1 VPDLQVAACAIHFPF
16 GHMGIVHERYIFVF
30 IQSFGLI
37 MTDITPFLGSLAVSL
52 NDIEVTLLAGD
63 VAGTDKIQMVESEP
77 LELNI
82 LSRELMAGGAIPQGK
97 GSSLSLRGLEVAEI
111 TGALR
116 HLNVCAHDDLGVAAR
131 AAQLFTP
138 PQVAEMEPVIEADSL
153 LVGDLPRQDV
163 RGMASRPQA
172 TGVFDLGV
180 GFRAILSGHVL
191 NHGIDGLEFD
201 PDGRLGLRWIMTLHT
216 GHLVVP
222 GGLPGFVIGFHDVAA
237 VAKRRAGAIVE

>member
-1 VPDLQVAACAIHFPF
+1 
-16 GHMGIVHERYIFVF
+16 MGIVHERYIFVF

-37 MTDITPFLGSLAVSL
+37 MTGIAPFLGSLALSL

-63 VAGTDKIQMVESEP
+63 VAGADKIQMVESEP

-82 LSRELMAGGAIPQGK
+82 LFRELMAGGAFPQRK
-97 GSSLSLRGLEVAEI
+97 ESSLFLRVLEVAEI

-116 HLNVCAHDDLGVAAR
+116 HLDVRTHDDLGVAAR
-131 AAQLFTP
+131 AAQLFP
-138 PQVAEMEPVIEADSL
+138 PAQVAQMEPMIEADSL
-153 LVGDLPRQDV
+153 FVGELPRQDV
-163 RGMASRPQA
+163 CGMASRPQA
-172 TGVFDLGV
+172 AGVFNLGV

-201 PDGRLGLRWIMTLHT
+201 PDGRLGLGGIMTLHT
-216 GHLVVP
+216 GHLVVL
-222 GGLPGFVIGFHDVAA
+222 GGLPGLVIGFHDMAA